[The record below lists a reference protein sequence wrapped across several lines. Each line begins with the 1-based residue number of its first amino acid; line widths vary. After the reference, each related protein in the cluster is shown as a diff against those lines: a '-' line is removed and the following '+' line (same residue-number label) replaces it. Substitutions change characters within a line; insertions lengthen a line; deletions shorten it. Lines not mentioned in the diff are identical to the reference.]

1 MCDIKQGS
9 QIGAILHQVATEVK
23 ENSFN
28 VGFSNIFVAKTPLTS
43 SGSSQRGFRTQ
54 LLSAGLPLMRAK
66 RAEKMPCLVHF

>member
-28 VGFSNIFVAKTPLTS
+28 VGFSNIFVAKTLLTS
-43 SGSSQRGFRTQ
+43 SGSSQMGFRT
-54 LLSAGLPLMRAK
+54 
-66 RAEKMPCLVHF
+66 